1 MAGAAALLLVAGT
14 GVWWLTGHLPSPA
27 GEDLAPLPGDGLVT
41 FARIQTAM
49 NRAAAGKPALPS
61 EGADPLE
68 AIGAALREFLAGNT
82 VGAAHLLDDVEA
94 EIDNRVPSDEQVA
107 ADPLLADKEEW
118 LVSYFELLPE
128 PESGK
133 GIKADTYVF
142 DRFAVVMRKVDA
154 VLLAEILPT
163 LKGYDL
169 VARKSA
175 PDPSVFDGM
184 MLRFPCRLAASHRTL
199 LEDAAKTLSQMGDQ
213 PGDRA
218 EEQMG
223 VVLTDCPAPKGH
235 ETDFALLERIAR
247 DPAGTLMVSAEGSV
261 PLPRD
266 LRTKL
271 MTAAARGKLAD
282 ITAALE
288 AGADPQRA
296 DARGRTA
303 LHYLLGN
310 PAVGGA
316 ARAAAIKLLY

>member
-1 MAGAAALLLVAGT
+1 MSRQTVIAGAAALLLAAGT

-27 GEDLAPLPGDGLVT
+27 GEELVPLPGDGLVT
-41 FARIQTAM
+41 FARIQTEM
-49 NRAAAGKPALPS
+49 NRAAAGKSALPAD
-61 EGADPLE
+61 GPADPLE
-68 AIGAALREFLAGNT
+68 AIGVALREFLAGNT

-94 EIDNRVPSDEQVA
+94 EIDSRVPTDEQVA

-133 GIKADTYVF
+133 GVKADTYVF
-142 DRFAVVMRKVDA
+142 NRFAVVMRKVDA
-154 VLLAEILPT
+154 VLLAETLPT

-184 MLRFPCRLAASHRTL
+184 MLRFPCRLAASHRAL
-199 LEDAAKTLSQMGDQ
+199 LEGAAKTMDQ
-213 PGDRA
+213 LGA
-218 EEQMG
+218 
-223 VVLTDCPAPKGH
+223 VLTDCPAPKGH
-235 ETDFALLERIAR
+235 EADFALLERIAR
-247 DPAGTLMVSAEGSV
+247 DPAGALTSPSEGDAA
-261 PLPRD
+261 LPRD
-266 LRTKL
+266 LRTTL
-271 MTAAARGKLAD
+271 MTAAAKGTLAD
-282 ITAALE
+282 ISKALA

-310 PAVGGA
+310 AAVAGA
-316 ARAAAIKLLY
+316 DRAAAIKLLY